1 MAKLE
6 FTQST
11 QFTIK
16 KLAIDSK
23 LSKEPIDISSIFE
36 ELNIFDSILTP
47 CMSGNILLN
56 DSVGLSKRL
65 IFDGTEYLHI
75 SISKSDEASDG
86 NLTNL
91 TKSFR
96 IFKQT
101 NRKNTNQSTESYVLH
116 FVSEEMIYSAQQKI
130 SQSFTGIY
138 SDIANSILKN
148 YLKVPKDKIGIIE
161 NTKGIHNAVVPLL
174 SPIDAMNWLA
184 KRTVSNNSSADFL
197 FFENQYGFNFVSLD
211 KLFSIPPI
219 FSVNFLPK
227 NILSDD
233 ITSEFFGV
241 RDYSMTTSFDI
252 LENTRNG
259 FYANRFVGFDILTRT
274 LVEKDYGLRNHYKG
288 NHLNDNPS
296 IYISNNREGKDAG
309 LMPFSKVNLY
319 PFQKYRSSWEY
330 VNSNDT
336 SKSLMI
342 DDTHE
347 YIPRR
352 KAILN
357 NLAQRKMTI
366 TLPGNFAVTSG
377 YVLNVDAKSFAI
389 NDDVT
394 EQYDKSVS
402 GKYLIVATR
411 HMINPQKHETFC
423 EIATDSTNN
432 ELVAS
437 TTRSI

>member
-1 MAKLE
+1 
-6 FTQST
+6 
-11 QFTIK
+11 
-16 KLAIDSK
+16 
-23 LSKEPIDISSIFE
+23 
-36 ELNIFDSILTP
+36 
-47 CMSGNILLN
+47 
-56 DSVGLSKRL
+56 
-65 IFDGTEYLHI
+65 LHI
-75 SISKSDEASDG
+75 SISKSDEAPDG
-86 NLTNL
+86 KLTNL

-184 KRTVSNNSSADFL
+184 KRTVSDNNSADFL

-366 TLPGNFAVTSG
+366 TLPGNFAITSG

-402 GKYLIVATR
+402 GKYIIVATR

-432 ELVAS
+432 ELVTS